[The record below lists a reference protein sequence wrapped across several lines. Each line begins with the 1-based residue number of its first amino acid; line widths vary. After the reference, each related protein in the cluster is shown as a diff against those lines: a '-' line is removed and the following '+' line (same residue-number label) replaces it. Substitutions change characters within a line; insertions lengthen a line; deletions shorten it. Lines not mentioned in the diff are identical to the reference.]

1 MLGVVGALVDLVVDE
16 DILMLQKVN
25 LFLQLLALQRVLL
38 RGVEHEADLQIV
50 KVLALRRFDEIFF
63 HGNIGVDWEGVIVDG
78 ELLERR
84 AVGVSVQPEAML
96 FFFLLVVVG
105 VLVLREEEVI
115 VEAASFEAQKLAGDV
130 VEDLIFLLELLQLF
144 VELQEFDRVNFIFLL
159 NNALLLFHGPLV
171 IL

>member
-1 MLGVVGALVDLVVDE
+1 M
-16 DILMLQKVN
+16 K
-25 LFLQLLALQRVLL
+25 
-38 RGVEHEADLQIV
+38 
-50 KVLALRRFDEIFF
+50 
-63 HGNIGVDWEGVIVDG
+63 
-78 ELLERR
+78 
-84 AVGVSVQPEAML
+84 PEAML